1 MTRDVAV
8 DLFQKND
15 HLTTPALS
23 VVAPCFNEEK
33 ALPEFFRRTV
43 AACRSAVGER
53 YEIILV
59 DDGSRDG
66 TWQQIS
72 NFSEA
77 NSRVLGV
84 RLFRNHGHQLAVS
97 AGLAVSSGRRVML
110 IDADLQ
116 DPPELLTPMMS
127 IMDEGADVVYGK
139 RNSRK
144 GETYFK
150 LLTASLF
157 YRLLNAMS
165 GVPIPQDT
173 GDFRL
178 MRREVVDILNAMPE
192 RHRFVRGLVSWI
204 GGKQVPLLYDR
215 DARVAGT
222 TKYPLTKMLR
232 FAVDGI
238 TSFSTAPLRAAVWLG
253 VSIAAVAFSVACYA
267 LIQWARGAVI
277 PGWASSVIAGGLFS
291 CVQLLVLG
299 VIGEY
304 LGRVFEEV
312 KRRPLYIIGTLLKDG
327 KNHELPGD
335 FCQGL
340 GNTKSRTIENAE

>member
-1 MTRDVAV
+1 MKPIAG
-8 DLFQKND
+8 DLLQTTD
-15 HLTTPALS
+15 HLTLPLVS

-43 AACRSAVGER
+43 AACHSAVGER

-66 TWQQIS
+66 TWPQIS
-72 NFSEA
+72 DFSEA
-77 NSRVLGV
+77 NCRVLGV
-84 RLFRNHGHQLAVS
+84 RLFRNHGHQLAVT
-97 AGLAVSSGRRVML
+97 AGLAVSSGSRVML

-116 DPPELLTPMMS
+116 DPPELLTRMMAM
-127 IMDEGADVVYGK
+127 MDEGADVVYGR

-157 YRLLNAMS
+157 YRLLNSMS
-165 GVPIPQDT
+165 GVPIPQNA

-215 DARVAGT
+215 DARIAGT
-222 TKYPLTKMLR
+222 TKYPLKKMLR

-238 TSFSTAPLRAAVWLG
+238 TSFSTAPLRVAVWLG
-253 VSIAAVAFSVACYA
+253 LSIAVLAFSVACYA
-267 LIQWARGAVI
+267 LIQWGRGAVI
-277 PGWASSVIAGGLFS
+277 PGWASSFIAIALFS

-312 KRRPLYIIGTLLKDG
+312 KRRPLYIIGTLRKNGKD
-327 KNHELPGD
+327 HALPGD
-335 FCQGL
+335 FCQG
-340 GNTKSRTIENAE
+340 GVKKRRTIEDAE